1 MFLLEGI
8 GYLANGN
15 ATQRKA
21 YGVLTAFRLFELL
34 QPFQPVLA
42 GTIPLAIDIPGS
54 DLDIICCWDDEA
66 AFAEYATRHFGH
78 FPDFEC
84 LHKSIRNRPTVL
96 VRFTAGD
103 FPIEIFG
110 QNRPAAEQEA
120 VRHLLV
126 EYAILQEKGEV
137 FRQAVIDLKRQG
149 MKTEPAFGRLLGMAD
164 GDVYEQLLA
173 LMK

>member
-1 MFLLEGI
+1 MFLVEGI

-21 YGVLTAFRLFELL
+21 YEVLTAFRVFDLL

-54 DLDIICCWDDEA
+54 DLDLICCWEDEA
-66 AFAEYATRHFGH
+66 AFAEYLTIHFGY

-84 LHKSIRNRPTVL
+84 HHKSIRNRPTVL
-96 VRFTAGD
+96 ARFTADD

-110 QNRPAAEQEA
+110 QNRPTAEQEA

-126 EYAILQEKGEV
+126 EYAILQEKGES
-137 FRQAVIDLKRQG
+137 FRQAVIDLKMGG
-149 MKTEPAFGRLLGMAD
+149 MKTEPAFGRLLGMEG
-164 GDVYEQLLA
+164 GDVYEELLG
-173 LMK
+173 

>member
-15 ATQRKA
+15 DRQQQ
-21 YGVLTAFRLFELL
+21 AFRTLTSHHLFDLL

-54 DLDIICCWDDEA
+54 DLDLICCWEEEA
-66 AFAEYATRHFGH
+66 AFAEYLTRQFSR

-84 LHKSIRNRPTVL
+84 LHKSIRNRPTVIA
-96 VRFTAGD
+96 RFTADD
-103 FPIEIFG
+103 FPVEIFG
-110 QNRPAAEQEA
+110 QNRPSTEQEA

-126 EYAILQEKGEV
+126 EFAILQEKGEA
-137 FRQAVIDLKRQG
+137 FRQAVIDLKMQG
-149 MKTEPAFGRLLGMAD
+149 MKTEPAFWKLLGMEGD
-164 GDVYEQLLA
+164 GYEGLLGWGF
-173 LMK
+173 